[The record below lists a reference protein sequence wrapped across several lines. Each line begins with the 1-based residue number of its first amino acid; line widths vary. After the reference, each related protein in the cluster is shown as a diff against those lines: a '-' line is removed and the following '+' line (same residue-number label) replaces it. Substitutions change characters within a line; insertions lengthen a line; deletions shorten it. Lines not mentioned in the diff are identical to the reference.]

1 MRFHISVHYSFRVAV
16 VKGLQNFINVKSNIV
31 VGETL
36 VEGSEVNIACVDVFH
51 YQSWSFCHW
60 VSDHIDQINNV
71 DSTSQCLQDFDLSSN
86 LSLFDGFKNFDDNS
100 FIIQGIDSFIYFGVL
115 SSSNFL
121 DNLIIFL
128 GSIIKQVVN

>member
-1 MRFHISVHYSFRVAV
+1 MDNSFRVTI

-60 VSDHIDQINNV
+60 VSDDIDQINNI